1 MGYALFAQ
9 RKVMLT
15 GQLNMVQLQQTQR
28 SNEQYL
34 LATQTLSLQQQ
45 LSSMQS
51 SQALELADYYELLA
65 AVGTT
70 GIDKSELPKDKKYGE
85 KAQAIINK
93 TYQDKGDQSAAEL
106 CRQDINDEIKKLE
119 QKQKAELDEINRKIY
134 LVSVKENAI
143 EMQVKSLDTQVSA
156 IQKQLEAVEEAEGSA
171 IDRATPKFKGVG

>member
-34 LATQTLSLQQQ
+34 LATRTLSLQQQ
-45 LSSMQS
+45 LSSLQS
-51 SQALELADYYELLA
+51 SQALELSEMYELLA
-65 AVGTT
+65 AVGST
-70 GIDKSELPKDKKYGE
+70 GIDSTKIDKDKKYSAA
-85 KAQAIINK
+85 AQTIINTK
-93 TYQDKGDQSAAEL
+93 YEDTSSESAAEQ
-106 CRQDINDEIKKLE
+106 CRAAINAEIKKLE
-119 QKQKAELDEINRKIY
+119 NKQQAELDDINREIY
-134 LVSVKENAI
+134 IVSVKENAI